1 VPRSRPATVEID
13 ADVALVVTAADGR
26 STTAHA
32 VGEGSTLRI
41 TTADPDVFLAAVDRT
56 DVGLLA
62 DALDAAGIS
71 VAVDGPRGQVA
82 RIGSAASSRFG
93 RFVTGSTNA
102 EIRPRDA
109 LRRAYAPAAAT
120 ALVAAVLV
128 ALIVRA
134 TRGR

>member
-1 VPRSRPATVEID
+1 
-13 ADVALVVTAADGR
+13 
-26 STTAHA
+26 
-32 VGEGSTLRI
+32 
-41 TTADPDVFLAAVDRT
+41 
-56 DVGLLA
+56 
-62 DALDAAGIS
+62 
-71 VAVDGPRGQVA
+71 VA

-128 ALIVRA
+128 ALVVRA